1 MLYKLGDWLW
11 QKLAPLLVSWREIVD
26 SVVKFKFIA
35 LFVLLFSPLLLLA
48 QGESLFIQEGT
59 ASYYASKFQGRR
71 TASGEVYVKDS
82 LTAAHKLLP
91 FGTILR
97 VTNQKNGKTVLVQVN
112 DRLPGSSK
120 RVIDLSYAAAVKL
133 GFSESGTAK
142 VLVEAI
148 DASVPLPATDEK
160 AYLQI
165 GAFDNP
171 ESAIKFAGKLDHQI
185 TAPIGIKAVD
195 SAYKVLVGPFENPR
209 ELLLVKQTL
218 RRESNISAFA
228 VNR

>member
-35 LFVLLFSPLLLLA
+35 LFVPLFSPLLLLA

-120 RVIDLSYAAAVKL
+120 RVIDLSYAAAKEVDMIREGLVKVTIEANSVAQMNKL
-133 GFSESGTAK
+133 VDYFEGKPHPGLRLRRYFPIITVPIIFFDKWGSESIFNSK
-142 VLVEAI
+142 
-148 DASVPLPATDEK
+148 S
-160 AYLQI
+160 
-165 GAFDNP
+165 
-171 ESAIKFAGKLDHQI
+171 
-185 TAPIGIKAVD
+185 
-195 SAYKVLVGPFENPR
+195 
-209 ELLLVKQTL
+209 
-218 RRESNISAFA
+218 
-228 VNR
+228 

>member
-35 LFVLLFSPLLLLA
+35 LFVPLFSPLLLLA

-82 LTAAHKLLP
+82 LTAAHNILP

-120 RVIDLSYAAAVKL
+120 RVIDLSYAAAKEVDMIREGLVKVTIEANSVAQMNKL
-133 GFSESGTAK
+133 VDYFEGKPHPGLRLRRYFPIITVPIIFFDKWGSESIFNSK
-142 VLVEAI
+142 
-148 DASVPLPATDEK
+148 S
-160 AYLQI
+160 
-165 GAFDNP
+165 
-171 ESAIKFAGKLDHQI
+171 
-185 TAPIGIKAVD
+185 
-195 SAYKVLVGPFENPR
+195 
-209 ELLLVKQTL
+209 
-218 RRESNISAFA
+218 
-228 VNR
+228 

>member
-120 RVIDLSYAAAVKL
+120 RVIDLSYAAAK
-133 GFSESGTAK
+133 E
-142 VLVEAI
+142 
-148 DASVPLPATDEK
+148 
-160 AYLQI
+160 
-165 GAFDNP
+165 
-171 ESAIKFAGKLDHQI
+171 
-185 TAPIGIKAVD
+185 VD
-195 SAYKVLVGPFENPR
+195 MIR
-209 ELLLVKQTL
+209 EGLVKVTIEANSVAQLNKLVDYFEGKPHPGLRL
-218 RRESNISAFA
+218 RRYFPIITVPIIFFDKRKSGITFNPKS
-228 VNR
+228 

>member
-1 MLYKLGDWLW
+1 MLYKLGEWLW

-59 ASYYASKFQGRR
+59 ASYYAPKFQGRR

-91 FGTILR
+91 FGTVLR

-120 RVIDLSYAAAVKL
+120 RVIDLSYAAAKEVNM
-133 GFSESGTAK
+133 
-142 VLVEAI
+142 I
-148 DASVPLPATDEK
+148 
-160 AYLQI
+160 
-165 GAFDNP
+165 
-171 ESAIKFAGKLDHQI
+171 
-185 TAPIGIKAVD
+185 
-195 SAYKVLVGPFENPR
+195 R
-209 ELLLVKQTL
+209 EGLVKVTIEANSVDQMNRLVDYFEGKPHPGLRL
-218 RRESNISAFA
+218 RRYFPIITVPIIFFDKRKSGITFNPKF
-228 VNR
+228 

>member
-120 RVIDLSYAAAVKL
+120 RVIDLSYAAAKEVDMIREGLVKVTIEANSVAQMNKL
-133 GFSESGTAK
+133 VDYFEGKPHPGLRLRRYFPIITVPIIFFDKWGSESLFNSK
-142 VLVEAI
+142 
-148 DASVPLPATDEK
+148 S
-160 AYLQI
+160 
-165 GAFDNP
+165 
-171 ESAIKFAGKLDHQI
+171 
-185 TAPIGIKAVD
+185 
-195 SAYKVLVGPFENPR
+195 
-209 ELLLVKQTL
+209 
-218 RRESNISAFA
+218 
-228 VNR
+228 

>member
-1 MLYKLGDWLW
+1 MLYKLGEWLW

-26 SVVKFKFIA
+26 SVVKFKFVA

-59 ASYYASKFQGRR
+59 ASYYAPKFQGRR

-91 FGTILR
+91 FGTVLR

-120 RVIDLSYAAAVKL
+120 RVIDLSYAAAK
-133 GFSESGTAK
+133 E
-142 VLVEAI
+142 
-148 DASVPLPATDEK
+148 
-160 AYLQI
+160 
-165 GAFDNP
+165 
-171 ESAIKFAGKLDHQI
+171 
-185 TAPIGIKAVD
+185 VD
-195 SAYKVLVGPFENPR
+195 MIR
-209 ELLLVKQTL
+209 EGLVKVTIEANSVDQMNRLVDYFEGKPHPGLRL
-218 RRESNISAFA
+218 RRYFPIITVPIIFFDKRKSGITFNPKF
-228 VNR
+228 

>member
-97 VTNQKNGKTVLVQVN
+97 VTNQKNGKTVLVLVN

-120 RVIDLSYAAAVKL
+120 RVIDLSYAAAKEVDMIREGLVKVTIEANSVAQMNKL
-133 GFSESGTAK
+133 VDYFEGKPHPGLRLRRYFPIITVPIIFFDKWGSESIFNSK
-142 VLVEAI
+142 
-148 DASVPLPATDEK
+148 S
-160 AYLQI
+160 
-165 GAFDNP
+165 
-171 ESAIKFAGKLDHQI
+171 
-185 TAPIGIKAVD
+185 
-195 SAYKVLVGPFENPR
+195 
-209 ELLLVKQTL
+209 
-218 RRESNISAFA
+218 
-228 VNR
+228 